1 MTIVG
6 VISDIH
12 SNSDALQAVVDDMKK
27 RGVEVILCTGDI
39 IGYHSHPNETVQIL
53 RDERVISIQGNHD
66 ADILAKRFNPAR
78 NPDILEFTYN
88 LLTDDSKKWLAALPQ
103 SQEITLESVSIL
115 LSHGSPEDIEEYLH
129 QSSDE
134 AENYANLCDSDVL
147 LSGHTHIPW
156 VHQFDETLFV
166 NSGSVG
172 KPKQGK
178 PVATW
183 AQLTVDGTVAA
194 AEIREVEYDN
204 SRIVSATKDAGFTRY
219 AEALRT
225 GIVS

>member
-1 MTIVG
+1 MTVVG
-6 VISDIH
+6 VISDVH
-12 SNSDALQAVVDDMKK
+12 ANVDALKAVIEDMNKHS
-27 RGVEVILCTGDI
+27 VEIVLCTGDI
-39 IGYHSHPNETVQIL
+39 VGYHSHPDETVQMM
-53 RDERVISIQGNHD
+53 RDEKIISIQGNHD
-66 ADILAKRFNPAR
+66 ADILAKKFNPKR
-78 NPDILEFTYN
+78 KPDIFEFTYET
-88 LLTDDSKKWLAALPQ
+88 LSKESREWLSALPQ
-103 SQEITLESVSIL
+103 SQEIIVESVSIL
-115 LSHGSPEDIEEYLH
+115 MSHGSPEDIEEYLY

-178 PVATW
+178 PIATW
-183 AQLTVDGTVAA
+183 AQLTIDGTIAA

-204 SRIVSATKDAGFTRY
+204 SRIVSGTIEAGFERY

>member
-1 MTIVG
+1 MTNVG
-6 VISDIH
+6 IISDIH
-12 SNSDALQAVVDDMKK
+12 SNSDALKAVIEDMNNHHIDL
-27 RGVEVILCTGDI
+27 VLCTGDI
-39 IGYHSHPNETVQIL
+39 VGYHSHPEETVQIL
-53 RDERVISIQGNHD
+53 RDEKVISIQGNHD
-66 ADILAKRFNPAR
+66 ADVLAKRFNPKR
-78 NPDILEFTYN
+78 TPDIFEYTYEN
-88 LLTDDSKKWLAALPQ
+88 MSEESRKWLADLPQ
-103 SQEITLESVSIL
+103 SQEIVVEAVSIL
-115 LSHGSPEDIEEYLH
+115 MSHGSPEDIEEYLH

-147 LSGHTHIPW
+147 LSGHTHLPW
-156 VHQFDETLFV
+156 VHQFDDTLFV

-178 PVATW
+178 PIATW
-183 AQLTVDGTVAA
+183 AQLTISGTIAA

-204 SRIVSATKDAGFTRY
+204 SRIVSATKDAGFDRY